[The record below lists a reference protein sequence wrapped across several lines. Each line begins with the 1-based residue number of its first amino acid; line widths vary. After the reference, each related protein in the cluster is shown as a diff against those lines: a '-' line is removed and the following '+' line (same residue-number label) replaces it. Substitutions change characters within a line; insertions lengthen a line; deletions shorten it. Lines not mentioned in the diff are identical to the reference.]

1 MTLPRLADVD
11 PALLTRIGARAMD
24 ALKEYGWLES
34 RPPERTRVTAERATR
49 PKRKHVRT
57 TAAHERQKD
66 DE

>member
-1 MTLPRLADVD
+1 MLPKLLDV
-11 PALLTRIGARAMD
+11 PPYLLTRIGARAMD

-49 PKRKHVRT
+49 AKRKHVRT
-57 TAAHERQKD
+57 TMSVGRQKD